1 MTAVSLGHVWH
12 QLAVWAAHQ
21 GQPPSHL
28 LILGTGL
35 LAAGAVASR
44 RVWPVARTVV
54 TIAHEGGH
62 ALAAVVTG
70 RRLHGVRVL
79 HTSAGVTMTAGSP
92 SGPGIIL
99 TALAGYL
106 AAPLL
111 GLGAAALLA
120 SGHLISVLVLSI
132 AGLAGLMFAIRNA
145 YGVLAV
151 LLTGAAIVAVLWQR
165 SAVTEAVLGYAMT
178 WLLLFGGVRPVLEL
192 HRDRRRRRGPANDA
206 DQLARLTGLPGGLWT
221 GVFGLVAVGA
231 LALGG
236 WLLVS

>member
-1 MTAVSLGHVWH
+1 MTAVSLG
-12 QLAVWAAHQ
+12 QLWQHLTAWAARQ

-62 ALAAVVTG
+62 ALAAVATG

-79 HTSAGVTMTAGSP
+79 HTSAGVTVTAGSP

-106 AAPLL
+106 AAPSL
-111 GLGAAALLA
+111 GLGWAALLA
-120 SGHLISVLVLSI
+120 SGHPMAVLLLSL
-132 AGLAGLMFAIRNA
+132 AGLAGLAFAIRNA
-145 YGVLAV
+145 YGLLAV
-151 LLTGAAIVAVLWQR
+151 VVTGAAIVAVLWQR
-165 SAVTEAVLGYAMT
+165 SAVLAALLGYAMT

-192 HRDRRRRRGPANDA
+192 QRDRRRRGSSNDA
-206 DQLARLTGLPGGLWT
+206 DQLARLTGLPGGVWV

-236 WLLVS
+236 WLLVG

>member
-1 MTAVSLGHVWH
+1 MTAVTLGHWWH
-12 QLAVWAAHQ
+12 HLAVWAAQQ

-62 ALAAVVTG
+62 ALAAVATG
-70 RRLHGVRVL
+70 RRLHSVRVL
-79 HTSAGVTMTAGSP
+79 HGSAGVTVSEGSP
-92 SGPGIIL
+92 AGPAIVV

-120 SGHLISVLVLSI
+120 AGHLLSVLLLTL
-132 AGLAGLMFAIRNA
+132 AGLAGLAIAIRNA
-145 YGVLAV
+145 YGLLAV
-151 LLTGAAIVAVLWQR
+151 CLTAAAIVAVLWQG
-165 SAVTEAVLGYAMT
+165 SALPEAVLGYGMT
-178 WLLLFGGVRPVLEL
+178 WFLLFGGVRPVLEL
-192 HRDRRRRRGPANDA
+192 HRGRRRRPGDSNDA

-221 GVFGLVAVGA
+221 FAFFVVAAGA
-231 LALGG
+231 LALGA
-236 WLLVS
+236 WLLVR